1 MQSILDVFS
10 FVILIPRLD
19 TTESL
24 SLSLNALRACSTLA
38 FPPVFSLY
46 FVLDYYHNSSHA
58 TTHFCWHSEKS
69 STTKTMVS
77 LPPILFFAIAAVL
90 VQLESTN
97 ARLSTSPR
105 RRVRAD
111 DVPSDLS
118 MPSSVS
124 FIDGQDEPEL
134 LPTSREVCIAGG
146 GPSGVYAAHLL
157 QEKGYSV
164 ALFEKASMIGGKTVP
179 IKDGVKMFRHVLT
192 KDMTLVQSLVEKF
205 GLEGELI
212 TRNNENVCSDEEPY
226 ICEAVTRQS
235 MWENLALGLNR
246 PGVEMES
253 IAMAAAAA
261 RYIDIWNS
269 YEEVI
274 LQPNH
279 DGVPEELMK
288 GASQWLEENGIQAI
302 AKFHGL

>member
-1 MQSILDVFS
+1 
-10 FVILIPRLD
+10 
-19 TTESL
+19 
-24 SLSLNALRACSTLA
+24 
-38 FPPVFSLY
+38 
-46 FVLDYYHNSSHA
+46 
-58 TTHFCWHSEKS
+58 
-69 STTKTMVS
+69 MVS

-134 LPTSREVCIAGG
+134 LPTSSEVCIAGG

-226 ICEAVTRQS
+226 ICEAVKREN
-235 MWENLALGLNR
+235 MWENLALGMNR
-246 PGVEMES
+246 PAADL
-253 IAMAAAAA
+253 AMAAATA

>member
-1 MQSILDVFS
+1 
-10 FVILIPRLD
+10 
-19 TTESL
+19 
-24 SLSLNALRACSTLA
+24 
-38 FPPVFSLY
+38 
-46 FVLDYYHNSSHA
+46 
-58 TTHFCWHSEKS
+58 
-69 STTKTMVS
+69 MVS
-77 LPPILFFAIAAVL
+77 LPPILFAIAAVL

-118 MPSSVS
+118 MPSSIS

-134 LPTSREVCIAGG
+134 LSTSREVCIAGG

-164 ALFEKASMIGGKTVP
+164 ALFEKASMLGGKTVP

-226 ICEAVTRQS
+226 TIKAVKREN
-235 MWENLALGLNR
+235 MWENLALRLDRDPVNSDR
-246 PGVEMES
+246 
-253 IAMAAAAA
+253 IAMAAATA
-261 RYIDIWNS
+261 RYIAIWNS

-302 AKFHGL
+302 AQFHGL

>member
-1 MQSILDVFS
+1 
-10 FVILIPRLD
+10 
-19 TTESL
+19 
-24 SLSLNALRACSTLA
+24 
-38 FPPVFSLY
+38 
-46 FVLDYYHNSSHA
+46 
-58 TTHFCWHSEKS
+58 
-69 STTKTMVS
+69 MVS

-164 ALFEKASMIGGKTVP
+164 ALFEKASMLGGKTVP
-179 IKDGVKMFRHVLT
+179 INAEMFRHVLT

-212 TRNNENVCSDEEPY
+212 TRNNENVCTDEEPY

-246 PGVEMES
+246 PGADMES
-253 IAMAAAAA
+253 IATAAAAA
-261 RYIDIWNS
+261 RYIAIWNS

-274 LQPNH
+274 LRPNH

>member
-1 MQSILDVFS
+1 
-10 FVILIPRLD
+10 
-19 TTESL
+19 
-24 SLSLNALRACSTLA
+24 
-38 FPPVFSLY
+38 
-46 FVLDYYHNSSHA
+46 
-58 TTHFCWHSEKS
+58 
-69 STTKTMVS
+69 MVS

-124 FIDGQDEPEL
+124 FIDGPDEPEL
-134 LPTSREVCIAGG
+134 LPTSSEVCIAGG

-226 ICEAVTRQS
+226 TIKAVKREN
-235 MWENLALGLNR
+235 MWENLALGLIDR
-246 PGVEMES
+246 PGVELDS

-261 RYIDIWNS
+261 RYVAIWNS